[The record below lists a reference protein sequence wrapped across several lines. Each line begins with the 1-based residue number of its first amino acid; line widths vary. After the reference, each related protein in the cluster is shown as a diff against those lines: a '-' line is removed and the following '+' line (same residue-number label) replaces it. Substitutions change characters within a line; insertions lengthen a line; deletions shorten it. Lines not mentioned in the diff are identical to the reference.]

1 MKATLYHR
9 SKHLAADE
17 IISCEAACPACGDAS
32 PRGAAGVVQRGPDVA
47 LLCCARCG
55 ACSASHMPTQ
65 AVLDA
70 YYRDYYHDTGDR
82 ITFAEV
88 DGFARN
94 LLSPIDITALPARV
108 RVLDFGG
115 GDGTL
120 AIAVARRLLADRADR
135 MVSITLVDYEPPR
148 ATDDARITF
157 DHRPRL
163 EQVEGAFDLVIAS
176 AILEHI
182 PALRE
187 TVTRLFSHLAPGGWF
202 YARTPYVAP
211 LKRLLPGLD
220 ITYPAHV
227 HDLGAPFWN
236 RLPATFGLPLRIVA
250 SRPSMIESD
259 LRTQPRRTVL
269 AWLMKLPARVELALC
284 KGPRTPV
291 WRLVGGWEV
300 VMRREGGD

>member
-1 MKATLYHR
+1 
-9 SKHLAADE
+9 
-17 IISCEAACPACGDAS
+17 
-32 PRGAAGVVQRGPDVA
+32 
-47 LLCCARCG
+47 
-55 ACSASHMPTQ
+55 MPTQ

-70 YYRDYYHDTGDR
+70 YYSDYYHADDAR

-94 LLSPIDITALPARV
+94 LLQPVDVATLPSTV
-108 RVLDFGG
+108 RLLDFGG

-120 AIAVARRLLADRADR
+120 AIAVARRLIEHDAGRT
-135 MVSITLVDYEPPR
+135 VSITLVDYQTPR
-148 ATDDARITF
+148 PSDDERVTL
-157 DHRPRL
+157 DHQPRL
-163 EQVEGAFDLVIAS
+163 DQVEGQYDVVIAS

-187 TVTRLFSHLAPGGWF
+187 TITRLFGHLSPGGWF

-211 LKRLLPGLD
+211 LKWLLPSLD
-220 ITYPAHV
+220 LTYPAHV

-269 AWLMKLPARVELALC
+269 AWLMKLPARMELSLLR
-284 KGPRTPV
+284 GPHTPA

-300 VMRREGGD
+300 VMRRDPED